1 LHNYKR
7 VPVRESNARC
17 HISEEALDWGT
28 GTRLAALLRTA
39 FLVYTTDTTMAIF
52 HTGSQESPGSRCSLT
67 GTRWLFAAP
76 PEGAAAPPELHPA
89 VAQVLASR
97 GIVTEED
104 RAVFIEAN
112 LAMLAD
118 PMLLPEMAAAVEA
131 VLDALQ
137 RGASIRVFGDYD
149 ADGITATALLVR
161 ALGALSARKDAVDW
175 YLPHRIDD
183 GYGLN
188 PQALDDAKADGVELG
203 ITVDNGITA
212 HAQLEHAREIGLS
225 MIVTDHHEPGE
236 PLPPV
241 VAVLNPKRADSV
253 YPYRELAGVGVAF
266 ILLRAVCAARGFPPD
281 TPMKFLDLVTLGTVA
296 DVAPLTG
303 ENRIL
308 VRHGLP
314 MLTPQSRKV
323 GLAALLRAVGIR
335 DRASTYDVGFQL
347 GPRLNAAGRMAHAET
362 ALKLLLT
369 SDREEAESLAAQ
381 LCAHNEQRQEEE
393 AHTLEQAQKMVE
405 ARDWEHE
412 KVLVLDS
419 AEWHPGIIGIVAS
432 RIVERYHRPCA
443 LIAVQD
449 GVGKGS
455 ARARAPFH
463 LWEALGECAHLL
475 QRFGGHRVAAGFEL
489 DAANIPALREA
500 LLAVGERTLTAED
513 LCPSLTIDA
522 WLDVNEVTTGFARQV
537 KALEP
542 FGMGNPSPVF
552 AAGDVVVQHAA
563 RRGQDGSHLGLTLRT
578 QMGERP
584 LSAIWFRHGDL
595 FDRLSPGARADVA
608 FTVDLDVWQGI
619 TSAKLFVKDILA

>member
-1 LHNYKR
+1 
-7 VPVRESNARC
+7 
-17 HISEEALDWGT
+17 
-28 GTRLAALLRTA
+28 
-39 FLVYTTDTTMAIF
+39 MAIF
-52 HTGSQESPGSRCSLT
+52 HTGTQNSPISRCSLT
-67 GTRWLFAAP
+67 GTRWLFIAPPEVAAP
-76 PEGAAAPPELHPA
+76 PDLHPA
-89 VAQVLASR
+89 VAQVLAAR
-97 GIVTEED
+97 GIITEEQ
-104 RAVFIEAN
+104 RAVFLEAN

-118 PMLLPEMAAAVEA
+118 PLRLPGMPAAVEA
-131 VLDALQ
+131 VLDALA
-137 RGASIRVFGDYD
+137 RGARIRVFGDYD
-149 ADGITATALLVR
+149 ADGITSTALLVR
-161 ALGALSARKDAVDW
+161 ALGALSAGKDAVDW

-188 PQALDDAKADGVELG
+188 LQALDDAKADGVALG

-212 HAQLEHAREIGLS
+212 HEQLEHAQRIGLP

-236 PLPPV
+236 ALPPA

-266 ILLRAVCAARGFPPD
+266 TLLRAVCDAKGFPPD

-314 MLTPQSRKV
+314 LLTPQNRKV
-323 GLAALLRAVGIR
+323 GLAALLRAVGIK
-335 DRASTYDVGFQL
+335 DRAGTYDVGFQL
-347 GPRLNAAGRMAHAET
+347 GPRLNAAGRVAHAET

-369 SDREEAESLAAQ
+369 ADRAEAESLAAQ
-381 LCAHNEQRQEEE
+381 LCAQNTQRQEEE
-393 AHTLEQAQKMVE
+393 AHILEQAQQMVE
-405 ARDWEHE
+405 ARDWEQE

-449 GVGKGS
+449 GTGKGS

-463 LWEALGECAHLL
+463 LWEALGQCAHLL
-475 QRFGGHRVAAGFEL
+475 RRFGGHRVAAGFEL
-489 DAANIPALREA
+489 DAANIPALRAA
-500 LLAVGERTLTAED
+500 LLEIGERTLTAED
-513 LCPSLTIDA
+513 LCPSLAVDA
-522 WLDVNEVTTGFARQV
+522 WLDLSEVTTGFARQV

-542 FGMGNPSPVF
+542 FGMGNPAPVF

-563 RRGQDGSHLGLTLRT
+563 RRGQDGSHLSLSLRT
-578 QMGERP
+578 QMGARP
-584 LSAIWFRHGDL
+584 LSAMWFRRGDL
-595 FDRLSPGARADVA
+595 LPRLSPGTRMDIA

-619 TSAKLFVKDILA
+619 TSAKLIVKDILV

>member
-1 LHNYKR
+1 
-7 VPVRESNARC
+7 
-17 HISEEALDWGT
+17 
-28 GTRLAALLRTA
+28 
-39 FLVYTTDTTMAIF
+39 MAIF
-52 HTGSQESPGSRCSLT
+52 HTVTQASTGSRCSLT
-67 GTRWLFAAP
+67 GTRWLFTAP
-76 PEGAAAPPELHPA
+76 PDTVTVAPDMHPA
-89 VAQVLASR
+89 IAQVMAAR
-97 GIVTEED
+97 GIVSEED

-118 PMLLPEMAAAVEA
+118 PLLLPEMPAAVEA
-131 VLDALQ
+131 VVNALA
-137 RGASIRVFGDYD
+137 RGARIRVFGDYD
-149 ADGITATALLVR
+149 ADGITSTALLVR
-161 ALGALSARKDAVDW
+161 ALGALSANRDAVDW

-188 PQALDDAKADGVELG
+188 RQALDDAKADGVALG

-212 HAQLEHAREIGLS
+212 HEQLSHAHKIGLP

-236 PLPPV
+236 SLPPA
-241 VAVLNPKRADSV
+241 VAVLDPKRADSV

-266 ILLRAVCAARGFPPD
+266 TLLRAVCAAKGFPPD

-314 MLTPQSRKV
+314 MLIPVNRKA
-323 GLAALLRAVGIR
+323 GLAALLRAVGIK
-335 DRASTYDVGFQL
+335 DRASCYDVGFQL

-362 ALKLLLT
+362 ALNLLLT
-369 SDREEAESLAAQ
+369 SDRAEAESLAAE
-381 LCAHNEQRQEEE
+381 LCAHNAERQEEE
-393 AHTLEQAQKMVE
+393 ARILEQALKMVE
-405 ARDWEHE
+405 TLDLERE

-449 GVGKGS
+449 GIGKGS

-463 LWEALGECAHLL
+463 LWEALGQCARLL
-475 QRFGGHRVAAGFEL
+475 NRYGGHRVAAGFEL

-500 LLAVGERTLTAED
+500 LLEIGERALTAED
-513 LCPSLTIDA
+513 LCPSLNIDA
-522 WLDVNEVTTGFARQV
+522 WLDIGEVTTGFARQI

-542 FGMGNPSPVF
+542 FGMGNPAPVF
-552 AAGDVVVQHAA
+552 AASDVTVQHAA
-563 RRGQDGSHLGLTLRT
+563 RRGHDGSHLSLTLRT
-578 QMGERP
+578 QMGGRP
-584 LSAIWFRHGDL
+584 LAAMWFRHGD
-595 FDRLSPGARADVA
+595 FIDRLSPGACVDVA

-619 TSAKLFVKDILA
+619 TSAKLFVKDMLV

>member
-1 LHNYKR
+1 
-7 VPVRESNARC
+7 
-17 HISEEALDWGT
+17 
-28 GTRLAALLRTA
+28 
-39 FLVYTTDTTMAIF
+39 MAIF
-52 HTGSQESPGSRCSLT
+52 HTGSLESPEARCSLT
-67 GTRWLFAAP
+67 GTRWLFATP
-76 PEGAAAPPELHPA
+76 PETVTVAPDMHPA

-97 GIVTEED
+97 GILTEQD

-118 PMLLPEMAAAVEA
+118 PLLLPQMAAAVEA
-131 VLDALQ
+131 VVDALA
-137 RGASIRVFGDYD
+137 RGARIRVFGDYD
-149 ADGITATALLVR
+149 ADGITSTALLVR
-161 ALGALSARKDAVDW
+161 ALGALSAKKDTVDW

-188 PQALDDAKADGVELG
+188 LQSLDDARNEGVELG

-212 HAQLEHAREIGLS
+212 HAQLEHARQIGLR
-225 MIVTDHHEPGE
+225 MIVTDHHEPDGE
-236 PLPPV
+236 LPPA

-266 ILLRAVCAARGFPPD
+266 TLLRAVCAAKNFPPD

-314 MLTPQSRKV
+314 MLTPQNRKA
-323 GLAALLRAVGIR
+323 GLASLLRAVGIKE
-335 DRASTYDVGFQL
+335 RASCYDVGFQL

-362 ALKLLLT
+362 SLKLLLT
-369 SDREEAESLAAQ
+369 SDRDEADALAAQ
-381 LCAHNEQRQEEE
+381 LCAHNTERQEEE
-393 AHTLEQAQKMVE
+393 AHTLELALKMVE

-419 AEWHPGIIGIVAS
+419 PDWHPGIIGIVAS

-449 GVGKGS
+449 GIGKGS

-463 LWEALGECAHLL
+463 LWEALGECAGLL
-475 QRFGGHRVAAGFEL
+475 NRFGGHRVAAGFEL
-489 DAANIPALREA
+489 DAANIPALRDA
-500 LLAVGERTLTAED
+500 LLAVGERTLTDED
-513 LCPSLTIDA
+513 LCPSLNIDA
-522 WLDVNEVTTGFARQV
+522 WLDINDITTGFARQV

-542 FGMGNPSPVF
+542 FGMGNPAPVF
-552 AAGDVVVQHAA
+552 AASDVVVQHVN
-563 RRGQDGSHLGLTLRT
+563 RRGQDGSHLSLSLRT

-584 LSAIWFRHGDL
+584 LSAMWFRHGDL
-595 FDRLSPGARADVA
+595 FDRIAPGARMDVA

-619 TSAKLFVKDILA
+619 TSAKLFVKDILV

>member
-1 LHNYKR
+1 
-7 VPVRESNARC
+7 
-17 HISEEALDWGT
+17 
-28 GTRLAALLRTA
+28 
-39 FLVYTTDTTMAIF
+39 MAIF
-52 HTGSQESPGSRCSLT
+52 HTGSPKSPEARCSLT

-76 PEGAAAPPELHPA
+76 PESVSVAPDMHPA

-97 GIVTEED
+97 GILTEED

-118 PMLLPEMAAAVEA
+118 PLLLPEMAAAVEA
-131 VLDALQ
+131 VVDALG
-137 RGASIRVFGDYD
+137 RGARIRVFGDYD

-161 ALGALSARKDAVDW
+161 ALGALSAKKDAVDW

-188 PQALDDAKADGVELG
+188 QQALDDAKAAGVELG

-212 HAQLEHAREIGLS
+212 HAQLEHAQQIGLR
-225 MIVTDHHEPGE
+225 MIVTDHHEPDGE
-236 PLPPV
+236 LPPA

-266 ILLRAVCAARGFPPD
+266 TLLRAVCAAKGFPPD
-281 TPMKFLDLVTLGTVA
+281 TPMKFLDLVTIGTVA

-303 ENRIL
+303 ENRIM

-314 MLTPQSRKV
+314 MLTPQNRKV
-323 GLAALLRAVGIR
+323 GLSALLRAVGIK
-335 DRASTYDVGFQL
+335 DRASCYDVGFQL

-369 SDREEAESLAAQ
+369 SDRDEGDALAAQ
-381 LCAHNEQRQEEE
+381 LCAHNAERQEEE
-393 AHTLEQAQKMVE
+393 AHTLEHALKLVE
-405 ARDWEHE
+405 TRDLEHE

-419 AEWHPGIIGIVAS
+419 EDWHPGIIGIVAS

-463 LWEALGECAHLL
+463 LWEALEECAGLL
-475 QRFGGHRVAAGFEL
+475 NRFGGHRVAAGFEL

-500 LLAVGERTLTAED
+500 LLAVGECTLTDED
-513 LCPSLTIDA
+513 LCPSLNIDA
-522 WLDVNEVTTGFARQV
+522 WLDINDITTGFARQV

-542 FGMGNPSPVF
+542 FGMGNPTPVF
-552 AAGDVVVQHAA
+552 AASDVTVQHAA
-563 RRGQDGSHLGLTLRT
+563 RRGQDGSHLSLSLRT

-584 LSAIWFRHGDL
+584 LAAMWFRHGDL
-595 FDRLSPGARADVA
+595 FDRITPGARVDVA
-608 FTVDLDVWQGI
+608 FTVELEVWQGI
-619 TSAKLFVKDILA
+619 TSAKLFVKDILV